1 MPLKLYYS
9 RSFGRDI
16 ARLTRYITEAR
27 NAQIANEVAIRL
39 KARCE
44 ALLFAPR
51 MGAPYSRLPGIRKI
65 NEGPYK
71 IFYRVTEGQIVI
83 LRLWD
88 GRRGTEPKLP
98 EY

>member
-16 ARLTRYITEAR
+16 VRLTRYISDAR
-27 NAQIANEVAIRL
+27 DPQTATAVTIRL

-71 IFYRVTEGQIVI
+71 IFYRVTEDQVII

-98 EY
+98 GY